1 MCYNATNFTEIDVY
15 LQVSAD
21 DEGRL
26 IRRCLDGDRQAF
38 EPLVERYHRPLF
50 RVAVRMLGSRD
61 EAQDVTQ
68 TVFLKAYQA
77 LGRCDPRRRFF
88 SWIYRILLNECL
100 NALRS
105 RRPTQEI
112 DAAMASP
119 AGPADPVEVAETR
132 RRVRAAL
139 LQLTETQRDVIVM
152 RHFGEMRYE
161 DIATTLGIPEKTVKS
176 RLFSARQRLC
186 ELLADEKV

>member
-1 MCYNATNFTEIDVY
+1 MY

-21 DEGRL
+21 DEERL
-26 IRRCLDGDRQAF
+26 IRRCLAGDSRAF

-50 RVAVRMLGSRD
+50 GVAVRMLGNRD

-77 LGRCDPRRRFF
+77 LASCDPHRRFF
-88 SWIYRILLNECL
+88 SWIYRILINECL
-100 NALRS
+100 NTIRS

-112 DAAMASP
+112 DATMASP
-119 AGPADPVEVAETR
+119 ARSTDPVEVAETR
-132 RRVRAAL
+132 RRVRRAM
-139 LQLTETQRDVIVM
+139 LQLTDAQRDVIVM
-152 RHFGEMRYE
+152 RHFADMRY
-161 DIATTLGIPEKTVKS
+161 DAIAAALGVPEKTVKS